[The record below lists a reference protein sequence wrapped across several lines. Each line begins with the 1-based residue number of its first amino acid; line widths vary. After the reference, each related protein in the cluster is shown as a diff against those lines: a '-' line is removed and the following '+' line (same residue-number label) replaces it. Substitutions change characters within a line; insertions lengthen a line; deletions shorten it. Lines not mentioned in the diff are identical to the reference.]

1 MKENMELRCVQ
12 TKMYVILKK
21 IIYTHYF
28 DFERASREGPAGP
41 PLVDTVS
48 SNTLVLVVFGS
59 EGDSL
64 PLFLSLR
71 RNPSPGILT
80 LRRRR
85 RLV

>member
-41 PLVDTVS
+41 DGPPPLICIEYSMLQLKLRSAVEMTMYLEVS
-48 SNTLVLVVFGS
+48 PLLSNGTLMC
-59 EGDSL
+59 
-64 PLFLSLR
+64 
-71 RNPSPGILT
+71 
-80 LRRRR
+80 
-85 RLV
+85 

>member
-1 MKENMELRCVQ
+1 MCSDTNECNFE
-12 TKMYVILKK
+12 KK
-21 IIYTHYF
+21 ISIYYLVF
-28 DFERASREGPAGP
+28 DRASREGPAGP